1 MRGRKIERKD
11 DADLVGIRRGLC
23 GSDADGRVWTVPGG
37 RALPR
42 PAGRLLEPVH
52 LMSMEWK
59 ERDPDNGRD
68 FDAFVE
74 VAAPAL
80 FPESPIDSK
89 VMEELREKW
98 NSRNW
103 EVEFKDLKFET
114 SPPEAD
120 DPGWEG
126 DEASVRIVDGQVRY
140 YGKEM
145 FDTNEWKVESFK
157 DKPGEF
163 VLRKLDGRWRVVGA
177 RVIGDGDSWSVE

>member
-1 MRGRKIERKD
+1 MRACWAFAVAFAAVMLMAG
-11 DADLVGIRRGLC
+11 C
-23 GSDADGRVWTVPGG
+23 GQYQAGEPFQD
-37 RALPR
+37 PR
-42 PAGRLLEPVH
+42 ENYRNQSTPVAAVQKL

-59 ERDPDNGRD
+59 DRDPDKGRD

-98 NSRNW
+98 NSRDW
-103 EVEFKDLKFET
+103 EVEFKELKFET

-126 DEASVRIVDGQVRY
+126 DEATVRIVDGLVRY
-140 YGKEM
+140 IGKEM
-145 FDTNEWKVESFK
+145 FDTTEWKVESFK

-163 VLRKLDGRWRVVGA
+163 VLRKLDGRWRVMRGQV
-177 RVIGDGDSWSVE
+177 VGDGDYWEVR